1 MLKQVTAFLFFVA
14 FIGQSFNKP
23 FIVMDYYANN
33 AAYLKAC
40 VNKAKPKMNCKGKCQ
55 MMKKLQEEEKKEQQ
69 LPDRNPDTKTEIFCK
84 DNFSFHIET
93 PSVLISSIDFSFEKN
108 AALSSMTYS
117 IFHPP
122 QV

>member
-1 MLKQVTAFLFFVA
+1 MLKQVTAILFLVA

-33 AAYLKAC
+33 AAYLQAC
-40 VNKAKPKMNCKGKCQ
+40 INKAKPKMNCKGKCQ

-69 LPDRNPDTKTEIFCK
+69 LPDRNPDTRTEVFL
-84 DNFSFHIET
+84 NHHFAFHIES
-93 PSVLISSIDFSFEKN
+93 PSILISSINFNS
-108 AALSSMTYS
+108 AAVPALPAMAYS

>member
-23 FIVMDYYANN
+23 FIVMDYYTNN

-40 VNKAKPKMNCKGKCQ
+40 INKAKPKMNCKGKCQ
-55 MMKKLQEEEKKEQQ
+55 MMKKLQEEEKKDQQ

-84 DNFSFHIET
+84 DNFAFHIES
-93 PSVLISSIDFSFEKN
+93 PSVLISSFNFSIEKN
-108 AALSSMTYS
+108 AALTSMPYS